1 MVVTNLGASPAVV
14 DAGELEDLGDVPSDR
29 EGRPLIEPDP
39 NRSGAGR
46 ALLAGTGIPVW
57 AIVAHLQALTGD
69 DVDAETD
76 ETAIRQAASDYRI
89 DRTLVAA
96 AVDYYQTQRAAID
109 ARLARNAAAAS

>member
-1 MVVTNLGASPAVV
+1 MAITNIGASPAVA
-14 DAGELEDLGDVPSDR
+14 DAGEIEDLGDVPSARD
-29 EGRPLIEPDP
+29 GRPLIEPDP
-39 NRSGAGR
+39 NRSGADR

-57 AIVAHLQALTGD
+57 AIVALLQALTGD

-76 ETAIRQAASDYRI
+76 ESAIRQAASDYRI

-96 AVDYYQTQRAAID
+96 GVAYYQTHRAAID